1 METGLVSILCA
12 KSIIHSTLALLTFC
26 MREAL
31 QQSGG
36 VASNAEGQSEVSVS
50 ASSQSEVSAAPY
62 VLSTPHDG
70 SCRYG
75 QHGFERTNTGHGYR
89 KHKIE
94 TSRQYDYEQRQEV
107 VDSYKQHKYEPVNG
121 YQAYRQHDNEERQEV
136 VDSYGEHDSE
146 QTRREK
152 AYRQH
157 DNELEYSDCSHIFYR
172 CDHLMMH
179 RYLCPIGSAYEPALG
194 KCSVKCPE
202 QKLNEINN
210 TTTLQKAEL
219 RKKPNHNAV
228 GDKQEPSGPRVVCY
242 FTNWAWYRKGDGKFL
257 PEHIEPSLCTHI
269 IYAFASLDPNDLTLK
284 PFDSWS
290 DIDNNLFARVVARAA
305 GSGASVLLSMGGWT
319 DSAGSKYSQLVADKS
334 NRRRFVADCV
344 QTLRRHSFDGLQ
356 LDWNYPVCWQSNCK
370 KGPAADKANFAK
382 FVQELRQAFDKEKPR
397 LQLSIAISG
406 YREIVDRAYDMRAL
420 SQQADFI
427 NVMSFD
433 YHGAWEHET
442 GHVAPLYPTA
452 GEMFPDYNVAKYI
465 LTEKLGGA
473 MAWTI
478 DLDDFHNRCCKG
490 HTFPLLRALNSGL
503 GRIKGPV
510 TSTQDCT
517 KPTLPSTPPPV
528 LTTLTP
534 DNGLVSP
541 EATSEMSSSSTTTT
555 TQSWWTEEPSTSSTT
570 TTKPTTSDTTTTKP
584 ITSKPTTSSTTT
596 TTEEEPETTDEEE
609 PEEETTTST
618 TTTTTTRRPTTKRP
632 KPTRPKPTKPRPSST
647 TSKPSSKPTRPSKP
661 KPPPLPPP
669 TLPPSEEVGAT
680 ELPSSCTSGEYRAD
694 PSDCNAYYR
703 CILGE
708 FRRQR
713 CAGSLHWNSK
723 LQVCDW
729 PQQAKCQTKPGHI
742 ESSTS
747 TSTTERLDEWWTQ
760 SSSTW
765 WSPELT
771 TPPHHITTTSTTS
784 TPWWT
789 PQSTTW
795 WPTSSSTTTT
805 HKPSSS
811 TKRPATTKRPKP
823 SRPSSK
829 PTHRPTRPSTTT
841 TEAPPPSPPEACTDG
856 QYYPVREA
864 CDQYEVCVN
873 VELEWSRKSAGC
885 SKGQFTAHP
894 SNCNQYLQCQWGA
907 YQIYSCPPGLHW
919 NAKNNICDWP
929 SRSTCRVTSPSN
941 PQGGSKPDN
950 KPPSGS
956 SKPVSLATTSTNR
969 PEWEWKPDPTSTSNP
984 QWEWKPETTP
994 KPKPIPNK
1002 PSKPSGKHP
1011 LANGPFK
1018 VVCYFTNWAWYRTGP
1033 AKYLPEDID
1042 TNLCTHVLY
1051 GFAVL
1056 DFENLIIKAHDSWA
1070 DFDNKF
1076 YERVV
1081 AMKKKG
1087 VHVLLAIGGWN
1098 DSQGDKYSRL
1108 VNSAASRQRFIQHVV
1123 PFLLKYDFDGLDLDW
1138 EYPKCWQVNCDKG
1151 PASDKESFGLFVKE
1165 LKTAFRSHDLLLSA
1179 AVSPSKAVIDEGY
1192 DVKTMAKYLDWI
1204 SVMTY
1209 DYHGQW
1215 DKKTGHLAPMYYHPE
1230 DDFDY
1235 FNANYSINYWLSE
1248 GVPKH
1253 KLVMGMPLY
1262 GQSFT
1267 LAKREQHGLNA
1278 PAPGP
1283 GQAGESTRAAGFL
1296 AYYEI
1301 CSRIKN
1307 GGWTVVQD
1315 EEQRMG
1321 PYAYNGDQWISFDDK
1336 DTIRRKSEWIRE
1348 MGIGGGMIWA
1358 LDLDD
1363 FRNTCGGGK
1372 HPLLTIIAK
1381 TLAKPGQGL

>member
-1 METGLVSILCA
+1 
-12 KSIIHSTLALLTFC
+12 
-26 MREAL
+26 
-31 QQSGG
+31 
-36 VASNAEGQSEVSVS
+36 
-50 ASSQSEVSAAPY
+50 
-62 VLSTPHDG
+62 
-70 SCRYG
+70 
-75 QHGFERTNTGHGYR
+75 
-89 KHKIE
+89 
-94 TSRQYDYEQRQEV
+94 
-107 VDSYKQHKYEPVNG
+107 
-121 YQAYRQHDNEERQEV
+121 
-136 VDSYGEHDSE
+136 
-146 QTRREK
+146 
-152 AYRQH
+152 
-157 DNELEYSDCSHIFYR
+157 
-172 CDHLMMH
+172 
-179 RYLCPIGSAYEPALG
+179 
-194 KCSVKCPE
+194 
-202 QKLNEINN
+202 
-210 TTTLQKAEL
+210 
-219 RKKPNHNAV
+219 
-228 GDKQEPSGPRVVCY
+228 
-242 FTNWAWYRKGDGKFL
+242 
-257 PEHIEPSLCTHI
+257 
-269 IYAFASLDPNDLTLK
+269 
-284 PFDSWS
+284 
-290 DIDNNLFARVVARAA
+290 
-305 GSGASVLLSMGGWT
+305 
-319 DSAGSKYSQLVADKS
+319 
-334 NRRRFVADCV
+334 
-344 QTLRRHSFDGLQ
+344 
-356 LDWNYPVCWQSNCK
+356 
-370 KGPAADKANFAK
+370 
-382 FVQELRQAFDKEKPR
+382 
-397 LQLSIAISG
+397 
-406 YREIVDRAYDMRAL
+406 MRAL
-420 SQQADFI
+420 SQHADFV

-452 GEMFPDYNVAKYI
+452 GEMFPDYNVDSTVKHLIELGADRSKLVVGIPFYGQSFTLAAPDKGNGLGEETVDPGESGEFTKQPGMLAYYEICYKISKQNWKAETSDVGPYAYSGDQWVSYDDPTSIKQKAKYI

-584 ITSKPTTSSTTT
+584 ISTKPTTSSTTTTT

-609 PEEETTTST
+609 PEEETTTSS

-747 TSTTERLDEWWTQ
+747 TSTTERPDEWWTQ

-771 TPPHHITTTSTTS
+771 TPPHHTTTTTSTTS

-795 WPTSSSTTTT
+795 WPTSSSTTTTT

-873 VELEWSRKSAGC
+873 GQLLRLRCAPGLLFNHVIGVCDWAHNVQCHSSQRMELEWSRKSAGC